1 MLNIAIFVSGN
12 GSNAENIITTF
23 ADSDTIKVSLVV
35 SNKADAYGLTR
46 AQRLGVESLYI
57 SNQDFAENPAAVLAE
72 LEKRDISMIVLAG
85 FMRKIH
91 DKIVDK
97 YRDRI
102 LNIHPSL
109 LPAYGGKGMWGHHVH
124 EAVIAAGEKESGAT
138 VHIVSEHIDSGA
150 IVMQG
155 RVEVTPTDTA
165 ATLEAK
171 VHQIEYEI
179 YPKAILA
186 LAAQIKYVDSSSN
199 CNVSM

>member
-155 RVEVTPTDTA
+155 RVDVTSTDTA

-179 YPKAILA
+179 YPKAIMA
-186 LAAQIKYVDSSSN
+186 LAAQIKKND
-199 CNVSM
+199 

>member
-186 LAAQIKYVDSSSN
+186 LAAQIK
-199 CNVSM
+199 

>member
-1 MLNIAIFVSGN
+1 
-12 GSNAENIITTF
+12 
-23 ADSDTIKVSLVV
+23 LVV